1 MNIGNRLKEL
11 RKNNKLSMD
20 TLIEK
25 LNQKYNLRI
34 TKSMVSRWENNLSEP
49 SSKFVTAY
57 AKFFNVD
64 LNYLAGITN
73 FDSHNKYNAISY
85 GNLIPVEITEIPM
98 YGKAS
103 AGTGYINLSE
113 EIGSYSIP
121 KDIYKNGLFAIKVSG
136 DSMNG
141 FDKSIPDDSIAI
153 VDPELCT
160 NPISLNGKVC
170 VFEYDDETYIKQ
182 LIIDKQGIVR
192 LHSFNPDY
200 DDIIILNTE
209 LLYCKGR
216 VIRTFVENQWWK
228 SKIKLN

>member
-1 MNIGNRLKEL
+1 MNIGKRLKEL

-20 TLIEK
+20 TLVEK
-25 LNQKYNLRI
+25 LNKEYNLRI

-73 FDSHNKYNAISY
+73 FDSHNKYNAASH

-170 VFEYDDETYIKQ
+170 VFEYNDETYIKQ
-182 LIIDKQGIVR
+182 LIIDKQGIIR

-216 VIRTFVENQWWK
+216 VIRTFVENQW
-228 SKIKLN
+228 

>member
-1 MNIGNRLKEL
+1 
-11 RKNNKLSMD
+11 
-20 TLIEK
+20 
-25 LNQKYNLRI
+25 
-34 TKSMVSRWENNLSEP
+34 MVSRWENNLSEP
-49 SSKFVTAY
+49 SNKFVTAY

-73 FDSHNKYNAISY
+73 FDSNEKYSNVSY
-85 GNLIPVEITEIPM
+85 GEIIPVEITEIPM

-121 KDIYKNGLFAIKVSG
+121 KDIYKNGLFAIKVAG

-182 LIIDKQGIVR
+182 LIIDKQGIIR
-192 LHSFNPDY
+192 LHSFNPEY

-216 VIRTFVENQWWK
+216 VIRTFVENQW
-228 SKIKLN
+228 

>member
-1 MNIGNRLKEL
+1 MNIGKRLKEL

-20 TLIEK
+20 SLVEK
-25 LNQKYNLRI
+25 LNKEYNLRI
-34 TKSMVSRWENNLSEP
+34 TKSMVSRWENSLSEP
-49 SSKFVTAY
+49 SSKFITAY

-73 FDSHNKYNAISY
+73 FDSHDKYNTVTY
-85 GNLIPVEITEIPM
+85 GEIIPVEITEIPM

-160 NPISLNGKVC
+160 NPINLNGKVC

-182 LIIDKQGIVR
+182 LIIDKQGIIR

-216 VIRTFVENQWWK
+216 VIRTFVENQW
-228 SKIKLN
+228 

>member
-1 MNIGNRLKEL
+1 MNIGKRLKEL

-20 TLIEK
+20 SLVEK
-25 LNQKYNLRI
+25 LNKKYNLRI

-49 SSKFVTAY
+49 SNKFVTAY

-73 FDSHNKYNAISY
+73 FDSNEKYSNVSY
-85 GNLIPVEITEIPM
+85 GEIIPVEIREIPM

-121 KDIYKNGLFAIKVSG
+121 KDIYKNGLFAIKVAG

-182 LIIDKQGIVR
+182 LIIDKQGIIR

-216 VIRTFVENQWWK
+216 VIRTFVENQW
-228 SKIKLN
+228 